1 MQNKHKLFC
10 TKLTLEANFAF
21 PVPLANSYFQ
31 FKQFQVVQNHAAMR
45 VSTDACLFGAW
56 IQLNGARQVLD
67 IGTGTGLL
75 PLMLAQRFPETH
87 FTAVEVE
94 SGACTDAAAN
104 FMTAPW
110 NNRLRLIQED
120 VRHWQTAETFDAI
133 VCNPPFFMH
142 DLPNPEQRKQLARHG
157 QSGLSPEALMKAV
170 NRLLRSDGHLYVMLP
185 PQTIIMLERCA
196 SALGWFPVKRCVVRH
211 VPEKQAHLHF
221 VVFARNG
228 QPPASEE
235 QLMLKTGDA
244 YSVRATELLAPY
256 YLFLDAGSVA
266 DSNSRS

>member
-1 MQNKHKLFC
+1 MQNKRKLFC
-10 TKLTLEANFAF
+10 TKLRPGANF
-21 PVPLANSYFQ
+21 VSSVSLANFYFN
-31 FKQFQVVQNHAAMR
+31 FRQFQMVQHQAAMR
-45 VSTDACLFGAW
+45 ISTDACLFGAW
-56 IQLNGARQVLD
+56 IQLKAARNMLD
-67 IGTGTGLL
+67 VGTGTGVLT
-75 PLMLAQRFPETH
+75 LMLAQRFPEIR

-94 SGACTDAAAN
+94 AGACADASQN
-104 FMTAPW
+104 FSSSPW
-110 NNRLRLIQED
+110 HDRLQLFQAD

-157 QSGLSPEALMKAV
+157 QSGLSPEALMEAV

-185 PQTIIMLERCA
+185 PQTMMILERCA
-196 SALGWFPVKRCVVRH
+196 SALGWFPVQRCVVRH
-211 VPEKQAHLHF
+211 APEKQAHLHF

-256 YLFLDAGSVA
+256 YLFLDTASGG
-266 DSNSRS
+266 